1 VLLTSDDMGNRFL
14 IYRTLLAASLAL
26 LAGLPGAQADDRRRQ
41 EEEMGIQTVLGMDA
55 IPAILRPEFVP
66 ADRARIDEDSPVIGV
81 SLNGESR
88 AYALRLLNGHEIVN
102 DTVGGEPIAVTW

>member
-1 VLLTSDDMGNRFL
+1 MGNRFL
-14 IYRTLLAASLAL
+14 TYLCRCTLFTAFLAI

-66 ADRARIDEDSPVIGV
+66 ADRARIDEDAPVIGV

-88 AYALRLLNGHEIVN
+88 AYALRILNGHEIVN